1 MPRLSLLLAAGCCWL
16 LVAGAHAKSADASW
30 WDRWQQRV
38 TETQA
43 AQPRWATPVVT
54 VTPRLEQEF
63 RYDIAWQL
71 SVNRVTTAYGGKGL
85 ELIPARSVELI
96 LVVPPAFMVHSGSPG
111 GDGFGDWGF
120 LVKYRVWSANEQHG
134 NGIVTLLF
142 SGTLPTGQYTN
153 GLPAATLTPA
163 LGYGKGWG
171 HWDQQGTLGLTLPTS
186 HLAAIGRTLSWNH
199 ALQYHLGRYG
209 WPELEVNL
217 NHFLGGPHDGQTQVY
232 LTPGLVLGR
241 FPLRGRLGLTVG
253 AGAQIAVCAFHTAAH
268 RYVLTV
274 RLPF

>member
-1 MPRLSLLLAAGCCWL
+1 MPRFALLPAVAGLLLAAG
-16 LVAGAHAKSADASW
+16 ARAQSADASW
-30 WDRWQQRV
+30 WERWQQCV
-38 TETQA
+38 SETQA
-43 AQPRWATPVVT
+43 AQPRWVTPVVT

-71 SVNRVTTAYGGKGL
+71 AGSTVTAAYGGKGL
-85 ELIPARSVELI
+85 ELIPARAVEVI
-96 LVVPPAFMVHSGSPG
+96 LTAPPAYVVHSGSTAR
-111 GDGFGDWGF
+111 DGFGDWGF
-120 LVKYRVWSANEQHG
+120 LVKYRLWAANEQHG

-142 SGTLPTGQYTN
+142 SGTLPTGQYAN
-153 GLPAATLTPA
+153 GLPAATWTPA

-217 NHFLGGPHDGQTQVY
+217 SHFLGGPHDGQTQVY

-253 AGAQIAVCAFHTAAH
+253 AGAQIAVSSFYTAAH